1 MKVEGRQS
9 LLPTLYKQW
18 LEAEI
23 SNRQD
28 GPGGDESELLLFLT
42 SFSAAKNKENSKRLM
57 RSAQC

>member
-1 MKVEGRQS
+1 MKVEGGQS

-28 GPGGDESELLLFLT
+28 GPGGDESELPLLLA
-42 SFSAAKNKENSKRLM
+42 SFGTTKNKENSERLM
-57 RSAQC
+57 GSAQC